1 MGSGIAMLNVEI
13 PGYEIL
19 EKIGD
24 GAMGFVFKARQRSLD
39 RVVAVKVLRPEL
51 AGDPTAMAQFRLEAN
66 SVATLKHQNI
76 LLLHEAGQANGLHYF
91 IMEYVAAYS
100 VASWLARKGVLSEGD
115 ALTIADSVARAL
127 QYAWD
132 KAGLIHCDIKP
143 GNILVDEDGVI
154 KVADFSGISRT
165 NMSEE
170 AQLLRDVT
178 IGTPNYMSP
187 EQVRGFD
194 AIDYRVDIYALG
206 ALLYHLV
213 TGVLPFEHCT
223 EEEAMQQQVEGKLT
237 DPAEL
242 NPAVSVNFSMMVEKM
257 MVKDR
262 DQRSASWESV
272 VADIGRVRAGQTPLP
287 PLPYPGS
294 STILRTVQA
303 PPPPPP
309 ARPKVPPVFAPPAP
323 TAAPAPLPTTV
334 PKPKS
339 RKMAILVTAAAV
351 LVVADVLLF
360 LVSPLSPLRKRAPAS
375 TNDVETVDP
384 IAPPAVPP
392 GATAAPGASAT
403 NAALVPRPKPRPR
416 PPTNAVPAAPEAGT
430 NAAPDVPAAPVPPP
444 APTNAPAVPPV
455 EDAQAAEEAARAEGL
470 RAHLRLLQGVMTECI
485 RRNYTG
491 AVSQLTDWLNA
502 NTGHPNRAQV
512 EAELARVR
520 SVAALFPLLEANSR
534 ELSGRPILNT
544 PGVSGDVLAIRGS
557 KITLSRRLGEGT
569 AQVDHDLYRLGSQD
583 ILGLLQAADAGAFP
597 LHAARFLLGEAQF
610 GSVDSHL
617 LQARSAGLECEDLVQ
632 WLKEWQQVVLNVR
645 ADRAVDEIKAKV
657 VDSQFRA
664 AGELLATAVQSYGDS
679 DIFRW
684 ARKTEIARLG
694 VLIRNETGEDV
705 PATPEPEKPAVKPG
719 PAAPDPGDAGD
730 AANIEQFNVG
740 ELLGRMRQLDGR
752 VVRLRFRY
760 RMSISEAGPG
770 VYRTDVGLDSSTI
783 AVEFSQEGYRWFR
796 NSVSQSYGGENPI
809 RVVYG
814 IVDAKRQSVRL
825 LGRTMKRRIGGQG
838 DEFSW

>member
-1 MGSGIAMLNVEI
+1 MLNVEI

-39 RVVAVKVLRPEL
+39 RLVAVKVLRPEL

-66 SVATLKHQNI
+66 SVAMLKHQNI
-76 LLLHEAGQANGLHYF
+76 LLLHEAGEANGLHYF

-100 VASWLARKGVLSEGD
+100 VANWLARKGVLSEGD
-115 ALTIADSVARAL
+115 ALTIADSVARPL

-132 KAGLIHCDIKP
+132 KAGLIHCDLKP

-154 KVADFSGISRT
+154 KVADFSGISRS

-170 AQLLRDVT
+170 AQLLREVT

-187 EQVRGFD
+187 EQVRGFE
-194 AIDYRVDIYALG
+194 AIDFRVDIYALG

-262 DQRSASWESV
+262 DQRTATWEAV
-272 VADIGRVRAGQTPLP
+272 VADIARVRAGQPPLP
-287 PLPYPGS
+287 PMAYPGS

-303 PPPPPP
+303 PPPPQP
-309 ARPKVPPVFAPPAP
+309 ARPKAPPVFAPPAP
-323 TAAPAPLPTTV
+323 AAAPVPLPTTV
-334 PKPKS
+334 PKPRS
-339 RKMAILVTAAAV
+339 RKIAVLVTAAAV
-351 LVVADVLLF
+351 LVVADILLF
-360 LVSPLSPLRKRAPAS
+360 VLTPLKRRSAGN
-375 TNDVETVDP
+375 TNDVERLDP
-384 IAPPAVPP
+384 VLPGPAEPVTAAPPAV
-392 GATAAPGASAT
+392 AHAAA
-403 NAALVPRPKPRPR
+403 
-416 PPTNAVPAAPEAGT
+416 TNAVPAPRPKPKPRPVATNAVPDAPATDT
-430 NAAPDVPAAPVPPP
+430 NAAPAAPAADTNAPVPAVTEP
-444 APTNAPAVPPV
+444 ADT
-455 EDAQAAEEAARAEGL
+455 AAETARAENL
-470 RAHLRLLQGVMTECI
+470 RAHLRLLQSVMTECI

-491 AVSQLTDWLNA
+491 AAGLLTDWLNA
-502 NTGHPNRAQV
+502 NTGHPNRPQV

-520 SVAALFPLLEANSR
+520 SIAALYPMLEANSR
-534 ELSGRPILNT
+534 SLSGRSILNT
-544 PGVSGDVLAIRGS
+544 PGVAGDILAIRGS

-569 AQVDHDLYRLGSQD
+569 AQVDHDLYRLGAQD
-583 ILGLLQAADAGAFP
+583 LLSLFQGADPAGFP
-597 LHAARFLLGEAQF
+597 LHASRFLLGEVQF
-610 GSVDSHL
+610 ASVDSHL
-617 LQARSAGLECEDLVQ
+617 LQARAAGLECEDLVA

-645 ADRAVDEIKAKV
+645 ADRAVDDIKAKV

-664 AGELLATAVQSYGDS
+664 AGDLLATALQSYGES
-679 DIFRW
+679 DIFQW
-684 ARKTEIARLG
+684 ARRAEIARLG
-694 VLIRNETGEDV
+694 TLIRDEIGEAAPV
-705 PATPEPEKPAVKPG
+705 VPEPAKAAPKPG
-719 PAAPDPGDAGD
+719 AEPPEGGDAVD
-730 AANIEQFNVG
+730 TSNIEQFNVS

-760 RMSISEAGPG
+760 RMSIAEAGPG
-770 VYRTDVGLDSSTI
+770 VYRTDVGLDSSSI

-796 NSVSQSYGGENPI
+796 NSVSQSYGSDNPI
-809 RVVYG
+809 RIVYG

>member
-1 MGSGIAMLNVEI
+1 MLNVEI

-39 RVVAVKVLRPEL
+39 RLVAVKVLRPEL

-66 SVATLKHQNI
+66 SVAMLKHQNI

-132 KAGLIHCDIKP
+132 KAGLIHCDLKP

-154 KVADFSGISRT
+154 RVADFSGISRS

-170 AQLLRDVT
+170 AQLLREVT

-187 EQVRGFD
+187 EQVRGFE
-194 AIDYRVDIYALG
+194 AIDFRVDIYALG

-262 DQRSASWESV
+262 DQRTATWEAV
-272 VADIGRVRAGQTPLP
+272 VADIARVRAGQPPLP
-287 PLPYPGS
+287 PMAYPGS
-294 STILRTVQA
+294 STILRTVEA

-309 ARPKVPPVFAPPAP
+309 ARPKAPPVFAPPAAA
-323 TAAPAPLPTTV
+323 AAPAPLPTTV
-334 PKPKS
+334 PKPRS
-339 RKMAILVTAAAV
+339 RKIAVLVTAAAV

-360 LVSPLSPLRKRAPAS
+360 MLTPLKRRPAGA
-375 TNDVETVDP
+375 TNDVERLDP
-384 IAPPAVPP
+384 LVPTPAQPVTAAPPAV
-392 GATAAPGASAT
+392 AHAPGT
-403 NAALVPRPKPRPR
+403 NAVPAPRPKPRPK
-416 PPTNAVPAAPEAGT
+416 PAVPAADT
-430 NAAPDVPAAPVPPP
+430 NAAPAAPAADTNATPAAP
-444 APTNAPAVPPV
+444 AAATNAPAP
-455 EDAQAAEEAARAEGL
+455 AAAETPDTAAEAARAENL
-470 RAHLRLLQGVMTECI
+470 RTHLRLLQSVMTECI
-485 RRNYTG
+485 RRNYAG
-491 AVSQLTDWLNA
+491 AATLLTDWLNT
-502 NTGHPNRAQV
+502 NTGHPNRSQV

-520 SVAALFPLLEANSR
+520 SIAALYPMLEASSR
-534 ELSGRPILNT
+534 ALTGRSIVNT
-544 PGVSGDVLAIRGS
+544 PGVAGDILAIRGS

-569 AQVDHDLYRLGSQD
+569 AQVDHDLYRLGAQD
-583 ILGLLQAADAGAFP
+583 LLSLFQGADAAGFP
-597 LHAARFLLGEAQF
+597 VHAARFLLGEAQF
-610 GSVDSHL
+610 AAVDSYL
-617 LQARSAGLECEDLVQ
+617 LQARAAGLECEDLVT

-645 ADRAVDEIKAKV
+645 ADRAVDDIKAKV
-657 VDSQFRA
+657 VDSQFRI
-664 AGELLATAVQSYGDS
+664 AGDLLASALQTYGES
-679 DIFRW
+679 DIVQW
-684 ARKTEIARLG
+684 ARRAEIERLG
-694 VLIRNETGEDV
+694 ALIRGEIGEAAPV
-705 PATPEPEKPAVKPG
+705 VPEPVKPTTK
-719 PAAPDPGDAGD
+719 PGAEPPEGSGD
-730 AANIEQFNVG
+730 VDTSNIEQFNVS

-770 VYRTDVGLDSSTI
+770 VYRTDVGLDSSSI

-796 NSVSQSYGGENPI
+796 NSVSQSYGSDNPI
-809 RVVYG
+809 RIVYG